1 VENAACV
8 HQKAFARA
16 GQRYASTI
24 AVQQPQAQFRL
35 ECADLTA
42 YGRLGQSDHRR
53 GAAEAARLSDVDEE
67 FDLPQVHAGF
77 RYNYSL
83 YLLLA
88 VL

>member
-1 VENAACV
+1 LVENAACV

-42 YGRLGQSDHRR
+42 YGRLGQSDHR
-53 GAAEAARLSDVDEE
+53 
-67 FDLPQVHAGF
+67 
-77 RYNYSL
+77 
-83 YLLLA
+83 
-88 VL
+88 